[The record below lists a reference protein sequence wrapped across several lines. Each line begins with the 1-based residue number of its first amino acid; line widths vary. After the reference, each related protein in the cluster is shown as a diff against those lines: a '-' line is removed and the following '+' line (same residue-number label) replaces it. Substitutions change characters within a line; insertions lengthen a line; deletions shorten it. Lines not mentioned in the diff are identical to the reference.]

1 MKVYEDKMLEL
12 IEKDTQGTTIKK
24 AAWIILYKGNQ
35 LTLRSG
41 KRVWAKEG
49 HARKTLSNNIKYN
62 FKKYIWQQEPG
73 EYKKSETVYRETL
86 QILLD
91 KGILEFKQI

>member
-41 KRVWAKEG
+41 KRV
-49 HARKTLSNNIKYN
+49 
-62 FKKYIWQQEPG
+62 
-73 EYKKSETVYRETL
+73 
-86 QILLD
+86 
-91 KGILEFKQI
+91 